1 MLQLYRLAQ
10 PSFAMPYCRE
20 KELTILCPQG
30 HTSTFSIIRYTSMMS
45 KEFDMGLQALYAGN
59 LDKAKELLSKAIEND
74 SLNAEAYFQ
83 RGKVHRQLGNNM
95 AAMNDFYKTIDIDPS
110 HNQAKISL
118 EMVKQIM
125 AFRNP
130 DLYNS

>member
-1 MLQLYRLAQ
+1 
-10 PSFAMPYCRE
+10 
-20 KELTILCPQG
+20 
-30 HTSTFSIIRYTSMMS
+30 MS

-74 SLNAEAYFQ
+74 PLNAEAYFQ